1 VKSYTNTKAPFGR
14 APKGAPAPAPQG
26 SPPKWGGAPRLSG
39 RSPRI
44 RALQSGMEVSE
55 PKKCG
60 SARLQAALRAIG
72 LLCPCEEVQAE
83 AEDGANARRRSRRD
97 GGGGWGQCEEAEPAW
112 RRRRLGAVRG
122 GGAGRE
128 RRPRARRRRCGRMD
142 EEGRRKK

>member
-14 APKGAPAPAPQG
+14 APKGAPAPAPQE

-55 PKKCG
+55 PKKMWLRQAPSG
-60 SARLQAALRAIG
+60 SAGLWAALPLRG
-72 LLCPCEEVQAE
+72 
-83 AEDGANARRRSRRD
+83 GA
-97 GGGGWGQCEEAEPAW
+97 GGGRGRGRREEAEPAR

-122 GGAGRE
+122 SGASVAEKEAGGS
-128 RRPRARRRRCGRMD
+128 ARRRSQEG
-142 EEGRRKK
+142 EEAAGEEAKVWANG